1 MTSKDFIQNTADKII
16 DSLKNGTAPFIKPW
30 KAEDLH
36 NAMPYN
42 PITNKQYN
50 GINSINLMLEG
61 FEDPRWLTFK
71 QAQSINASVKKG
83 EKSTLIQ
90 YWQYSQTIDKVDEQG
105 NLITN
110 DKGEVEKVEIQ
121 LEHPKVY
128 YAYVFNAEQ
137 INNMPK
143 LKLENKHIDNF
154 KVVQEAEKIIKN
166 SGATIHHRDINAAYY
181 NNSKDEIV
189 LPKKE
194 HFISEGAYYSTAL
207 HELGH
212 WTGNE
217 KRLNRD
223 MQHPFGSKEYA
234 KEELRA
240 EIGSFLFNGRLG
252 LDYDP
257 NMHLSYIDSWVQI
270 LEDKPNEIFK
280 ATSDATKIV
289 NYLENLSLE
298 QKQELK
304 QDIQVNNEISQNT
317 EVKENNI
324 DMTTKNIY
332 LYVPFAEKDEAKKAG
347 AKWDKE
353 EKMWFA
359 PKGSD
364 LNKFEKWQTSRK
376 ETNNQ
381 ASNLDYVTEFKV
393 ALEKAGLIIE
403 GEPVMTGKLQRVPV
417 IGDKGREK
425 SGAYAGFD
433 IGHPAGY
440 IQNYKTGFKE
450 NWKSSTTL
458 KENKDEK
465 IDIQN
470 RMEENKALKEEREQK
485 LQEAYE
491 RTALKLEDEYNNAK
505 YAFNRHPYLVE
516 KGFDTNFYLKQD
528 KNGNLLIPLKDIDG
542 KHWASQRIFS
552 NGDKMIGATRTPEEK
567 EQGIEYPAKKQGNFH
582 LLGAKNLH
590 AGMQEVFVCEGFA
603 TAASVYQATNKPTVM
618 GVDAGNLE
626 IVITSI
632 KEKFPKMEIIIAA
645 DNDVKKEL
653 EGSINVGKST
663 ALGIQKKYPD
673 IKVTTPRFT
682 NIEAQKGLSDF
693 NDLAKSRG
701 LEEVKRQIKE
711 QIAKNLASE
720 KATTNSKG
728 IKKDIAAKKDIGLSV

>member
-1 MTSKDFIQNTADKII
+1 
-16 DSLKNGTAPFIKPW
+16 
-30 KAEDLH
+30 
-36 NAMPYN
+36 
-42 PITNKQYN
+42 
-50 GINSINLMLEG
+50 
-61 FEDPRWLTFK
+61 
-71 QAQSINASVKKG
+71 
-83 EKSTLIQ
+83 
-90 YWQYSQTIDKVDEQG
+90 
-105 NLITN
+105 
-110 DKGEVEKVEIQ
+110 
-121 LEHPKVY
+121 
-128 YAYVFNAEQ
+128 
-137 INNMPK
+137 
-143 LKLENKHIDNF
+143 
-154 KVVQEAEKIIKN
+154 
-166 SGATIHHRDINAAYY
+166 
-181 NNSKDEIV
+181 
-189 LPKKE
+189 
-194 HFISEGAYYSTAL
+194 
-207 HELGH
+207 
-212 WTGNE
+212 
-217 KRLNRD
+217 
-223 MQHPFGSKEYA
+223 
-234 KEELRA
+234 
-240 EIGSFLFNGRLG
+240 
-252 LDYDP
+252 
-257 NMHLSYIDSWVQI
+257 
-270 LEDKPNEIFK
+270 
-280 ATSDATKIV
+280 
-289 NYLENLSLE
+289 
-298 QKQELK
+298 
-304 QDIQVNNEISQNT
+304 
-317 EVKENNI
+317 
-324 DMTTKNIY
+324 
-332 LYVPFAEKDEAKKAG
+332 
-347 AKWDKE
+347 
-353 EKMWFA
+353 
-359 PKGSD
+359 
-364 LNKFEKWQTSRK
+364 
-376 ETNNQ
+376 
-381 ASNLDYVTEFKV
+381 
-393 ALEKAGLIIE
+393 
-403 GEPVMTGKLQRVPV
+403 MTGKLQRVPV